1 MKDREYLFMKKNIYN
16 NESTIIYNN
25 TCDYILKDENVILR
39 LLKNDKS
46 DYELLFKWYQQKEI
60 YSYFEQR
67 ILTYDEIVKKYYPR
81 TKLNAKVPVYMI
93 EYNNKPIGIVQ
104 YQKIDKESQKL
115 YEIHDNDSYEV
126 DIFIGE
132 LKNHN
137 KGIGKESIELICNY
151 LINKK
156 NAKII
161 VMCPLKSNNKAIN
174 CYKKAG
180 FKILKYYKTEDTIG
194 DIQEFVLMVRYNN

>member
-1 MKDREYLFMKKNIYN
+1 MKNREYLSMKKNINN
-16 NESTIIYNN
+16 NESTIIYNSA
-25 TCDYILKDENVILR
+25 CDYILKDENIILR

-67 ILTYDEIVKKYYPR
+67 ILSYDEIVKKYYPR
-81 TKLNAKVPVYMI
+81 TKLNAKVPVYII

-104 YQKIDKESQKL
+104 YQKIDEESKKI
-115 YEIHDNDSYEV
+115 YNIYDNDSFEV

-137 KGIGKESIELICNY
+137 KGIGTKSVELICNY
-151 LINKK
+151 LINNK

-161 VMCPLKSNNKAIN
+161 VMCPLKSNYKAIN

-180 FKILKYYKTEDTIG
+180 FKIQKYYKMEDTIG
-194 DIQEFVLMVRYNN
+194 DMQEFVLMVRNNN

>member
-1 MKDREYLFMKKNIYN
+1 MKDKYYLFEKKKYYINKNEKKYN
-16 NESTIIYNN
+16 NDNN
-25 TCDYILKDENVILR
+25 YILKDENVTLR
-39 LLKNDKS
+39 LLRNDKS

-67 ILTYDEIVKKYYPR
+67 ILTYDEIVNKYYPR
-81 TKLNAKVPVYMI
+81 TKPSAKIPVYMI
-93 EYNNKPIGIVQ
+93 EYNDTPIGIVQ
-104 YQKIDKESQKL
+104 YHKIDKESKEL
-115 YEIHDNDSYEV
+115 YDIYDDDSYEV

-137 KGIGKESIELICNY
+137 KGIGKKAIKLICNY
-151 LINKK
+151 LINKI

-161 VMCPLKSNNKAIN
+161 VMCPLKNNNKAIN

-180 FKILKYYKTEDTIG
+180 FEILKCYKTEDTIG
-194 DIQEFVLMVRYNN
+194 NLQEFVLMARNNK